1 MTRNLPSSS
10 TAPTAARK
18 RHSGS
23 RPDDG
28 GGLSAP
34 RSGMRIAVVGAGYV
48 GLVSAACLAELG
60 HQVTAIDNDPARVSA
75 LSSGQVPFF
84 EPGLQ
89 ALVTTQR
96 AHGRL
101 AFAAQLAA
109 VLASVELVF
118 IAVGTPPR
126 DDGSAD
132 LSAVEAALEE
142 ICATARG
149 PLTVVLKSTVPVG
162 THRRMSARYVEGLTG
177 PRITLL
183 NNPEFLREGSAVQD
197 FLQPDRIL
205 VGALR
210 EEDAEPLRRAY
221 AALLEE
227 GVPLLCMTP
236 ASAELGKY
244 ASNAMLASRI
254 SFMNEMAQIADA
266 TGADIEEVREVV
278 GSDARI
284 GRDFL
289 RAGMGYGG
297 SCFPKDI
304 RALVHTAQGHG
315 LQAPLLCGVEEA
327 NERQKRRLFERMQ
340 QHFGAAGLRGKRV
353 ALWGLAFKPGTDD
366 LREAPSLVLLK
377 ALCDAGV
384 QVTAY
389 DPVAVPAARRLVGAD
404 PHVCWADGALAAL
417 HGMDA
422 LVVATEWD
430 EFRHAAPAEVAR
442 ALADPVVF
450 DGRNCLPVEEWCLA
464 GLHIVQVGRPV
475 VHPAGRPDLA
485 AAGRGPSKAVPSGP
499 RHPAAAEPP
508 APARTRSRAWA
519 LEAEHERA
527 VGPHGTLAR
536 SLT

>member
-1 MTRNLPSSS
+1 MTRNLPLSP
-10 TAPTAARK
+10 TAHTAARK
-18 RHSGS
+18 RPSAS
-23 RPDDG
+23 RLKDG
-28 GGLSAP
+28 GPPTA

-48 GLVSAACLAELG
+48 GLVSAACFAELG
-60 HQVTAIDNDPARVSA
+60 HHVTAIDNDPARVSA

-89 ALVTTQR
+89 ALVSTQR

-101 AFAAQLAA
+101 AFASRLAE

-126 DDGSAD
+126 QDGSAD
-132 LSAVEAALEE
+132 LSAVEAALQEV
-142 ICATARG
+142 CLTAQG

-162 THRRMSARYVEGLTG
+162 THRRMSARYLEGRTG

-210 EEDAEPLRRAY
+210 DEDAEALRRAY
-221 AALLEE
+221 AALLDE
-227 GVPLLCMTP
+227 GVPFLCMTP

-278 GSDARI
+278 GSDGRI

-315 LQAPLLCGVEEA
+315 LDAPLLCGVEQA
-327 NERQKRRLFERMQ
+327 NERQKRCVFERMQ
-340 QHFGAAGLRGKRV
+340 QHFGAAGLHGKRV

-366 LREAPSLVLLK
+366 LREAPSLVLLR
-377 ALCDAGV
+377 ALCEAGV

-389 DPVAVPAARRLVGAD
+389 DPVAVPAARRLVGAL
-404 PHVCWADGALAAL
+404 PGVRWADDALAAL
-417 HGMDA
+417 QGMDA

-430 EFRHAAPAEVAR
+430 EFRHAAPREVAR
-442 ALADPVVF
+442 ALAGSVVF
-450 DGRNCLPVEEWCLA
+450 DGRNCLPVEAWCLA
-464 GLHIVQVGRPV
+464 GLQIVQVGRPV
-475 VHPAGRPDLA
+475 AHAAGQADRAAAGWNLAGSVSSEPRTPATAEALA
-485 AAGRGPSKAVPSGP
+485 AARG
-499 RHPAAAEPP
+499 
-508 APARTRSRAWA
+508 RSRGWA
-519 LEAEHERA
+519 LEADDERT
-527 VGPHGTLAR
+527 VGQPSTLAR